1 MPKDRLAAMQ
11 QKAGGD
17 DEDFAVPVDEE
28 MEGAMKD
35 FFKDI
40 EEIRTNC
47 DKIDAKI
54 KDVKK
59 LQSEIL
65 SSPNVDQKMQSQMD
79 DYMAEIKKV
88 ANSVRTKLK
97 KMEQE
102 NDAEEKGRGSVTN
115 ELRMKKTQHMTAS
128 KRFVEVMTEYNAIQV
143 EYREQSKNKIK
154 RQLEIAGKTATDEEL
169 EQMLEGG
176 GGARL
181 TGHIQIE
188 GDAAQLRQTL
198 QDIENRHEMFIKLET
213 SIKEL
218 HEMFMDISVLIEN
231 QGEMVNRIDAHVE
244 SAVEY
249 TTRATNDTKKALEYQ
264 QKARRKKIMMLL
276 CVVIGGSL
284 GTYMGLKYIGMV

>member
-1 MPKDRLAAMQ
+1 MPRDLTKKMQSAA
-11 QKAGGD
+11 GED
-17 DEDFAVPVDEE
+17 DDFAVPVDDEI
-28 MEGAMKD
+28 EGPMKD
-35 FFKDI
+35 FFREI
-40 EEIRTNC
+40 EELRTNC
-47 DKIDAKI
+47 DKIDSKI

-79 DYMAEIKKV
+79 DYMADIKKV

-97 KMEQE
+97 KIEQE
-102 NDAEEKGRGSVTN
+102 MDAEESGRGQVTG
-115 ELRMKKTQHMTAS
+115 ELRMKKTQHMTTS
-128 KRFVEVMTEYNAIQV
+128 RRFVEVMTEYNQIQV
-143 EYREQSKNKIK
+143 DYREASKQKIK
-154 RQLEIAGKTATDEEL
+154 RQMELAGQKPTDEEL
-169 EQMLEGG
+169 EEMLEGG

-198 QDIENRHEMFIKLET
+198 NDIEQRHEMFIKLET

-276 CVVIGGSL
+276 CVIIGGSL
-284 GTYMGLKYIGMV
+284 GTYIGLNYLGLV

>member
-1 MPKDRLAAMQ
+1 MPRDRLAAMQ
-11 QKAGGD
+11 AKAGGD
-17 DEDFAVPVDEE
+17 DDDFAVPVDDE

-35 FFKDI
+35 FFKEI

-47 DKIDAKI
+47 DKIDGKI

-79 DYMAEIKKV
+79 DYMADIKKV

-102 NDAEEKGRGSVTN
+102 NDQEEQARKGVTN

-128 KRFVEVMTEYNAIQV
+128 KRFVEVMTEYNQIQV
-143 EYREQSKNKIK
+143 DYREASKQKIK
-154 RQLEIAGKTATDEEL
+154 RQMELAGQKPTDEEL

-198 QDIENRHEMFIKLET
+198 NDIEQRHEMFIKLET

-264 QKARRKKIMMLL
+264 QKARRKKIMMLI
-276 CVVIGGSL
+276 CVLISAPLGS
-284 GTYMGLKYIGMV
+284 YMLLKYFGFV

>member
-1 MPKDRLAAMQ
+1 MPRDLTKKMQSAA
-11 QKAGGD
+11 GD
-17 DEDFAVPVDEE
+17 DDDFAVPVDDEI
-28 MEGAMKD
+28 EGPMKD
-35 FFKDI
+35 FFREI

-47 DKIDAKI
+47 DKIDSKI

-79 DYMAEIKKV
+79 DYMADIKKV

-97 KMEQE
+97 KIEQE
-102 NDAEEKGRGSVTN
+102 MEAEESGRGQVTG
-115 ELRMKKTQHMTAS
+115 ELRMKKTQHMTTS
-128 KRFVEVMTEYNAIQV
+128 RRFVEVMTEYNQIQV
-143 EYREQSKNKIK
+143 DYREASKQKIK
-154 RQLEIAGKTATDEEL
+154 RQMELAGQKPTDEEL
-169 EQMLEGG
+169 EEMLEGG

-198 QDIENRHEMFIKLET
+198 NDIEQRHEMFIKLET

-276 CVVIGGSL
+276 CVIIGGGL
-284 GTYMGLKYIGMV
+284 GTYIGLNYLGLL